1 MLDCDKKHV
10 GKLIGKLNEF
20 KKKKA
25 GGHTENCDVLFCFF
39 PNLHL
44 CLVKGPHLAA
54 ALDSVAVFPITH
66 TQAILVMIMD
76 GQQREMVGLRARN
89 ASYLKAIIS

>member
-1 MLDCDKKHV
+1 ML
-10 GKLIGKLNEF
+10 GNSLGNSTNL